1 MPRIPEETVQE
12 VLAATD
18 IVELIGS
25 YFPLKRVGTNY
36 RALCP
41 FHNEKT
47 PSFNVNPARQSF
59 HCFGCQAGGS
69 AAGFI
74 MEYEN
79 VDYPTAIR
87 RLADRAGIIIP
98 EAEFDPLAD
107 ERSRRR
113 TKLLALHKDAAE
125 WFHYLLNKKEV
136 AAPARDYLKARG
148 ISSEVAREWQLG
160 YAPAANQLL
169 KQWAADHQYP
179 EDLLV
184 EGGLLRRA
192 DDDNARPGETYP
204 WFRDRLMFP
213 VANEYGDT
221 IAFSGRLLD
230 PEARAAKYI
239 NSPESLI
246 FTKGK
251 TFYGLNK
258 TKRDILRERSVIVCE
273 GQVDLIACHA
283 HGISNVVAPLGT
295 AFTPQHAALLKRH
308 DAEPILCFDS
318 DQAGYKAAGRTF
330 AELAK
335 AGLIARVIDMP
346 EGEDPDSLIKKNG
359 ADAFKALLDNAR
371 DFFDYQIHH
380 ESKNADMTSPTE
392 RLRVATTLATGAGLL
407 EDKILQD
414 SVIKKICATLV
425 LPENEFRNLI
435 VKEKR
440 NERHYPPE
448 NQNTLT
454 RPRGEPIQITNPNL
468 LYITHAL
475 LTCADSRQWLSQNE
489 TTAFLEDI
497 PQTAIIQKLW
507 NASFDPENQSAVNT
521 FTSSLPVEEESF
533 LTGILANESPP
544 ADVETV
550 KDCVAKLKKQALRRQ
565 LEQIISRIKEPGLPA
580 DTVSKL
586 TKESLDLQRR
596 LNDIARSLPE
606 HD

>member
-47 PSFNVNPARQSF
+47 PSFNVNPARQNY
-59 HCFGCQAGGS
+59 HCFGCQAGGT
-69 AAGFI
+69 AAGFV

-79 VDYPTAIR
+79 IDFPTAIR
-87 RLADRAGIIIP
+87 RLADRAGIMVP

-113 TKLLALHKDAAE
+113 TKLLALHKDAAA
-125 WFHYLLNKKEV
+125 WFHHLLNKKEI

-148 ISSEVAREWQLG
+148 ISSHIAREWQLG
-160 YAPAANQLL
+160 YAPSSGQLI
-169 KQWAADHQYP
+169 KQWATHHQYA
-179 EDLLV
+179 EELLV

-192 DDDNARPGETYP
+192 DEDNTRPGETYP

-230 PEARAAKYI
+230 AEAKAAKYI

-258 TKRDILRERSVIVCE
+258 TKRDILRERRVIVCE

-283 HGISNVVAPLGT
+283 HGITNVVAPLGT
-295 AFTPQHAALLKRH
+295 AFTPQHAAILKRH
-308 DAEPILCFDS
+308 DAEPVLCFDS
-318 DQAGYKAAGRTF
+318 DQAGYKAAARTF

-335 AGLIARVIDMP
+335 TGLIARVIQMP
-346 EGEDPDSLIKKNG
+346 EGEDPDSLIKKSG
-359 ADAFKALLDNAR
+359 PDSFRHLLDHAR
-371 DFFDYQIHH
+371 DFFDYQIDH
-380 ESKNADMTSPTE
+380 ESSSVNMASPTE
-392 RLRVATTLATGAGLL
+392 RRRVATTLAVGAGFI
-407 EDKILQD
+407 EDPILQD
-414 SVIKKICATLV
+414 AVIKKICAGLA
-425 LPENEFRNLI
+425 LPENDFRTLI
-435 VKEKR
+435 TKEKR
-440 NERHYPPE
+440 NERIYNPDAHSE
-448 NQNTLT
+448 
-454 RPRGEPIQITNPNL
+454 RPRGNAVEIDNPNL
-468 LYITHAL
+468 LYLTHAL
-475 LTCADSRQWLSQNE
+475 LTNRDTRDSILKNE
-489 TTAFLEDI
+489 SVAFLENLPHTDVVRN
-497 PQTAIIQKLW
+497 LW
-507 NASFDPENQSAVNT
+507 HASFDPEDQTAVNT
-521 FTSSLPVEEESF
+521 FLSSLPHEQESF
-533 LTGILANESPP
+533 LTGILAQETPP
-544 ADVETV
+544 SDLHTAKE
-550 KDCVAKLKKQALRRQ
+550 CIAKLKRQALRRQ
-565 LEQIISRIKEPGLPA
+565 LDQIISQIKEPGLPT

-586 TKESLDLQRR
+586 TKESLDLKRR
-596 LNDIARSLPE
+596 LNDIARSLPR